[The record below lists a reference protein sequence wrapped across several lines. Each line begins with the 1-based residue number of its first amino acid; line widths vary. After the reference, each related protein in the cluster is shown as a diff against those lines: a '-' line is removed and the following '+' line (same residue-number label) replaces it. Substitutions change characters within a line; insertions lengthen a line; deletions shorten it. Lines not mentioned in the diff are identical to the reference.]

1 MVFDMIESLF
11 LGVTKSAWDYKC
23 GICSVEFSRQS
34 NATNHIKTAHPI
46 QNGDKISTADPLQVA
61 EGEKDKDLSIKPLN
75 SESKI
80 SNPSQDFHTILQK
93 FENQTNPVQEE
104 NKPSYR
110 CFYTNCAR
118 DYYDLELLKSHLNSF
133 HKKDSNFCSKCSIY
147 CPSEMDLQNHVLLV
161 HKRMKCL
168 VCDEAFEKLG
178 GLRIHI
184 RHVHDKPE
192 VTNYMDILKM
202 INEAQPL
209 VVTDTRNTFKMI
221 KDVTKVPE
229 ITFPETK
236 VSPKNDI
243 VKVVAETEVTPIAE
257 ITDGTDFLQIITE
270 TPQITDNMT
279 IGKSIF

>member
-1 MVFDMIESLF
+1 M
-11 LGVTKSAWDYKC
+11 
-23 GICSVEFSRQS
+23 
-34 NATNHIKTAHPI
+34 
-46 QNGDKISTADPLQVA
+46 A
-61 EGEKDKDLSIKPLN
+61 EAKKDKDLSIKPVD
-75 SESKI
+75 SELKI
-80 SNPSQDFHTILQK
+80 SNPTQDFHTILQK
-93 FENQTNPVQEE
+93 FENQSNPVQEE

-118 DYYDLELLKSHLNSF
+118 DYYDLELLKSHLNSL

-178 GLRIHI
+178 GLRIHV

-243 VKVVAETEVTPIAE
+243 VKVVPETEVTPIAE